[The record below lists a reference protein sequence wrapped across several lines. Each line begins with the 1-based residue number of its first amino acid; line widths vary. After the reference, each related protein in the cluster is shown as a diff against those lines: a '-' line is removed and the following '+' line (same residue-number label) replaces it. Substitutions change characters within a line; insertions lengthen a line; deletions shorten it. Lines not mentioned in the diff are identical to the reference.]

1 MYHVYIGAL
10 RPQPGSFNQPKKC
23 HLTPPTAAS
32 EVRDLDF
39 GKLKKAYCGCRTHSF
54 GPFPSSG
61 REGGCK
67 KVCRRRSGLAGLE
80 RAGGLAG
87 VLGNLRC

>member
-39 GKLKKAYCGCRTHSF
+39 GKLKKAYCKTATQLRKEGEER
-54 GPFPSSG
+54 G
-61 REGGCK
+61 RERSISPYVASLPDGDTVGGK
-67 KVCRRRSGLAGLE
+67 NGD
-80 RAGGLAG
+80 G
-87 VLGNLRC
+87 VVICD

>member
-10 RPQPGSFNQPKKC
+10 RPQPGSFNQTKKC

-39 GKLKKAYCGCRTHSF
+39 GKLKKAYSVF
-54 GPFPSSG
+54 VSG
-61 REGGCK
+61 FLAAAKSCFEGMFLDGT
-67 KVCRRRSGLAGLE
+67 VS
-80 RAGGLAG
+80 
-87 VLGNLRC
+87 